1 SGREVEAIAVGLEET
16 MDEDMI
22 SQGSQFT
29 AYMVR
34 DLEKRGVPVV
44 TPPGGL
50 GCHLNARELL
60 DHLPQE
66 QYPAGALA
74 AALYLVSGIRGME
87 RGTLSEARDAQ
98 GREVL
103 AVLELLRLAVPRRV
117 YSLSQLSCAVDRI
130 TWLYQNRRL
139 IGGLRFVDEPKT
151 LRFFLGRLAPLT
163 EWPAELARRISQD
176 LSKL

>member
-1 SGREVEAIAVGLEET
+1 REMEAIAVGLEET
-16 MDEDMI
+16 MDEVMI
-22 SQGSQFT
+22 SQGLQFT

-34 DLEKRGVPVV
+34 QLEKRGVAVV

-50 GCHLNARELL
+50 GCHLHARAFL

-103 AVLELLRLAVPRRV
+103 ADLELLRLAVPPQGV
-117 YSLSQLSCAVDRI
+117 QPLPAQLRC
-130 TWLYQNRRL
+130 
-139 IGGLRFVDEPKT
+139 G
-151 LRFFLGRLAPLT
+151 
-163 EWPAELARRISQD
+163 
-176 LSKL
+176 

>member
-1 SGREVEAIAVGLEET
+1 

-22 SQGSQFT
+22 SQGPQFT

-34 DLEKRGVPVV
+34 ELEKRGVPVV

-50 GCHLNARELL
+50 GCHLNAREFL

-103 AVLELLRLAVPRRV
+103 ADLELLRLAVPRRV
-117 YSLSQLSCAVDRI
+117 SPSSAALWIGSPGFTKTAGSLAGCAL
-130 TWLYQNRRL
+130 WMSPRRCA
-139 IGGLRFVDEPKT
+139 F
-151 LRFFLGRLAPLT
+151 
-163 EWPAELARRISQD
+163 S
-176 LSKL
+176 